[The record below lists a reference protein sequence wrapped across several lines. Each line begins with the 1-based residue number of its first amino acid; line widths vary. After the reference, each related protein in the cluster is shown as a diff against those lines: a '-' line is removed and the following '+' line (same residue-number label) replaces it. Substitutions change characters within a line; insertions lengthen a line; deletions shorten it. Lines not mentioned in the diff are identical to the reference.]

1 MSFFSVLAE
10 LLEASGFAALTWQNI
25 AMILVSFVL
34 FYLAI
39 VKKFEE
45 VLTSNGAKIESSKE
59 MGQRELAY
67 EIKKFKSGYYFLY
80 EISCNDNKAQKE
92 FNRLANLSED
102 IIRHMIIKL

>member
-1 MSFFSVLAE
+1 MRNYEIMF
-10 LLEASGFAALTWQNI
+10 
-25 AMILVSFVL
+25 
-34 FYLAI
+34 I
-39 VKKFEE
+39 VKTTIGEDEVKATSKKFQD
-45 VLTSNGAKIESSKE
+45 VLTNDGAKIVDFNE

>member
-1 MSFFSVLAE
+1 MKYEIMYIVRPNVEESE
-10 LLEASGFAALTWQNI
+10 LKG
-25 AMILVSFVL
+25 
-34 FYLAI
+34 I
-39 VKKFEE
+39 VKNFEE
-45 VLTSNGAKIESSKE
+45 VLTKNGAKIESSKE

-67 EIKKFKSGYYFLY
+67 EIKKFKSGYYYLY